1 MSTFMVVEK
10 HTTSALSPSSPSSS
24 LCTHDQHCGWK
35 LNGLV
40 SEDDSHGN
48 VFGQLEVDT
57 R

>member
-1 MSTFMVVEK
+1 MSTIMAVEK